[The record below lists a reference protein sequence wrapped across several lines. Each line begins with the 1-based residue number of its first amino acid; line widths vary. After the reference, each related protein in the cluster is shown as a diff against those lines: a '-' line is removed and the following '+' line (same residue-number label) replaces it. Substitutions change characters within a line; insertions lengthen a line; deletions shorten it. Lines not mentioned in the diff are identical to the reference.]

1 MRDNRLTSIPSS
13 ELRRVSLATVA
24 IAAVVGLFYLVLQL
38 NNVVFL
44 LFVAI
49 VISTAI
55 KPAVDWMHRRGL
67 PRPVG
72 IILVFL
78 LIVALVAALVA
89 LVVPLVADQVARITE
104 ALPQAYRDI
113 RERMLTMP
121 SRRAIWS
128 LAMELPPEL
137 PLLGQQPAETSDQET
152 VVAVNQVL
160 QAGNVA
166 LRSLLVA
173 IVVLLL
179 SFYWTL
185 EGPRIKQAIL
195 VVLPMERREDGRE
208 LMGTIEDR
216 LGRYIVG
223 QGVLMASIGALS
235 LVAYLLIGLPYALL
249 LAIIAG
255 LMEVVPLIG
264 PGLGAIPAAIIAF
277 SVDPTKAVW
286 VIVATLIIQQ
296 LENNLLVPRIMN
308 ETVGVNPLVTL
319 LAFIA
324 LSGLF
329 GIIGA
334 LVAVPIAAI
343 AQLLLNRFVLEP
355 EAMMEQEP
363 GGRDY
368 LSRLRYETQE
378 YVKDVRRRVQVQ
390 ADEAGEEVEEEQAL
404 VDSLEA
410 IASELDK
417 ILAQNGGRES

>member
-24 IAAVVGLFYLVLQL
+24 IAAVVGLFYLFLAF

-55 KPAVDWMHRRGL
+55 KPVVDWMHRHGL
-67 PRPVG
+67 PRPLG
-72 IILVFL
+72 IVLVFL
-78 LIVALVAALVA
+78 LIMALIALLIALVA
-89 LVVPLVADQVARITE
+89 PLVADQIARIAE
-104 ALPQAYRDI
+104 ALPQVYRTLRD
-113 RERMLTMP
+113 RMLTMP

-137 PLLGQQPAETSDQET
+137 PLLGQEPALEASDQET
-152 VVAVNQVL
+152 VVAVNQL
-160 QAGNVA
+160 FQAGNVA
-166 LRSLLVA
+166 LRSLLV
-173 IVVLLL
+173 ITVVLLL

-195 VVLPMERREDGRE
+195 VVVPMERREDGRE
-208 LMGTIEDR
+208 LISTIEDR
-216 LGRYIVG
+216 LGRFIVG
-223 QGVLMASIGALS
+223 QGMLMASIGTLS

-249 LAIIAG
+249 
-255 LMEVVPLIG
+255 
-264 PGLGAIPAAIIAF
+264 
-277 SVDPTKAVW
+277 
-286 VIVATLIIQQ
+286 ATLVIQQ
-296 LENNLLVPRIMN
+296 LENNILVPRIMSRA
-308 ETVGVNPLVTL
+308 VGVNPLVTL

-334 LVAVPIAAI
+334 LVAVPIAAVV
-343 AQLLLNRFVLEP
+343 QLLLNRFVLEP
-355 EAMMEQEP
+355 EAMMEKEP
-363 GGRDY
+363 EGRDY

-378 YVKDVRRRVQVQ
+378 FVKDVRRRVQVQ
-390 ADEAGEEVEEEQAL
+390 ADEEEEEEQAL

-410 IASELDK
+410 IASELDR
-417 ILAQNGGRES
+417 ILAQNGEAES

>member
-24 IAAVVGLFYLVLQL
+24 IAAVVGLFYLFLAF

-55 KPAVDWMHRRGL
+55 KPVVDWMHRHGL
-67 PRPVG
+67 PRPLG
-72 IILVFL
+72 IVLVFL
-78 LIVALVAALVA
+78 LIMALIALLIALVA
-89 LVVPLVADQVARITE
+89 PLVADQIARIAE
-104 ALPQAYRDI
+104 ALPQVYRTLRD
-113 RERMLTMP
+113 RMLTMP

-137 PLLGQQPAETSDQET
+137 PLLGQEPALEASDQET
-152 VVAVNQVL
+152 VVAVNQL
-160 QAGNVA
+160 FQAGNVA
-166 LRSLLVA
+166 LRSLLV
-173 IVVLLL
+173 ITVVLLL

-195 VVLPMERREDGRE
+195 VVVPMERREDGRE
-208 LMGTIEDR
+208 LISTIEDR
-216 LGRYIVG
+216 LGRFIVG
-223 QGVLMASIGALS
+223 QGMLMASIGTLS

-255 LMEVVPLIG
+255 LMEAVPLIG
-264 PGLGAIPAAIIAF
+264 PGLGAIPAALIAF
-277 SVDPTKAVW
+277 SVDPTKVIW
-286 VIVATLIIQQ
+286 VILATLVIQQ
-296 LENNLLVPRIMN
+296 LENNILVPRIMSRA
-308 ETVGVNPLVTL
+308 VGVNPLVTL

-334 LVAVPIAAI
+334 LVAVPIAAVV
-343 AQLLLNRFVLEP
+343 QLLLNRFVLEP
-355 EAMMEQEP
+355 EAMMEKEP
-363 GGRDY
+363 EGRDY

-378 YVKDVRRRVQVQ
+378 FVKDVRRRVQVQ
-390 ADEAGEEVEEEQAL
+390 ADEEEEEEQAL

-410 IASELDK
+410 IASELDR
-417 ILAQNGGRES
+417 ILAQNGEAES

>member
-24 IAAVVGLFYLVLQL
+24 IAAVVGLFYLFLAF

-55 KPAVDWMHRRGL
+55 KPVVDWMHRHGL
-67 PRPVG
+67 PRPLG
-72 IILVFL
+72 IVLVFL
-78 LIVALVAALVA
+78 LIMALIALLIALVA
-89 LVVPLVADQVARITE
+89 PLVADQIARIAE
-104 ALPQAYRDI
+104 ALPQVYRTLRD
-113 RERMLTMP
+113 RMLTMP

-128 LAMELPPEL
+128 LAMELPPQL
-137 PLLGQQPAETSDQET
+137 PLLGQEPALEASDQET
-152 VVAVNQVL
+152 VVAVNQL
-160 QAGNVA
+160 FQAGNVA
-166 LRSLLVA
+166 LRSLLV
-173 IVVLLL
+173 ITVVLLL

-195 VVLPMERREDGRE
+195 VVVPMERREDGRE
-208 LMGTIEDR
+208 LISTIEDR
-216 LGRYIVG
+216 LGRFIVG
-223 QGVLMASIGALS
+223 QGMLMASIGTLS

-255 LMEVVPLIG
+255 LMEAVPLIG
-264 PGLGAIPAAIIAF
+264 PGLGAIPAALIAF
-277 SVDPTKAVW
+277 SVDPTKVIW
-286 VIVATLIIQQ
+286 VILATLVIQQ
-296 LENNLLVPRIMN
+296 LENNILVPRIMSRA
-308 ETVGVNPLVTL
+308 VGVNPLVTL

-334 LVAVPIAAI
+334 LVAVPIAAVV
-343 AQLLLNRFVLEP
+343 QLLLNRFVLEP
-355 EAMMEQEP
+355 EAMMEKEP
-363 GGRDY
+363 EGRDY

-378 YVKDVRRRVQVQ
+378 FVKDVRRRVQVQ
-390 ADEAGEEVEEEQAL
+390 ADEEEEEEQAL

-410 IASELDK
+410 IASELDR
-417 ILAQNGGRES
+417 ILAQNGEAES

>member
-24 IAAVVGLFYLVLQL
+24 IAAVVGLFYLFLAF

-55 KPAVDWMHRRGL
+55 KPVVDWMHRHGL
-67 PRPVG
+67 PRPLG
-72 IILVFL
+72 IVLVFL
-78 LIVALVAALVA
+78 LIMALIALLIALVA
-89 LVVPLVADQVARITE
+89 PLVADQIARIAE
-104 ALPQAYRDI
+104 ALPQVYRTLRD
-113 RERMLTMP
+113 RMLTMP

-137 PLLGQQPAETSDQET
+137 PLLGQEPALEASDQET
-152 VVAVNQVL
+152 VVAVNQL
-160 QAGNVA
+160 FQAGNVA
-166 LRSLLVA
+166 LRSLLV
-173 IVVLLL
+173 ITVVLLL

-195 VVLPMERREDGRE
+195 VVVPMERREDGRE
-208 LMGTIEDR
+208 LISTIEDR
-216 LGRYIVG
+216 LGRFIVG
-223 QGVLMASIGALS
+223 QGMLMASIGTLS

-255 LMEVVPLIG
+255 LMEAVPLIG
-264 PGLGAIPAAIIAF
+264 PGLGAIPAALIAF
-277 SVDPTKAVW
+277 SVDPTKVIW
-286 VIVATLIIQQ
+286 VILATLIIQQ
-296 LENNLLVPRIMN
+296 LENNILVPRIMSRA
-308 ETVGVNPLVTL
+308 VGVNPLVTL

-334 LVAVPIAAI
+334 LVAVPIAAVV
-343 AQLLLNRFVLEP
+343 QLLLNRFVLEP
-355 EAMMEQEP
+355 EAMMEKEP
-363 GGRDY
+363 EGRDY

-378 YVKDVRRRVQVQ
+378 FVKDVRRRVQVQ
-390 ADEAGEEVEEEQAL
+390 ADEEEEEEQAL

-410 IASELDK
+410 IASELDR
-417 ILAQNGGRES
+417 ILAQNGEAES